1 MLRALVCDPIGEKA
15 VEMLT
20 SAGIHVDSKPAITA
34 EELERSVASYN
45 ILLVRGRTKVT
56 ARVIELGSPNLK
68 IVGRA
73 GVGLDNID
81 LEAAARHG
89 VKVLNT
95 PEAPTNAVAE
105 LVIGMMICL
114 ARNIPAADR
123 VVRSG
128 GWPKHAGMGLELAGK
143 TLGVVGFGRIGR
155 RVAEI
160 AHAIGMTVQAYDIIE
175 IPTQVLEK
183 TRTKLVDLETILKT
197 SDFITLHVPLTKET
211 YHMLDAPKLRMMRPT
226 SYLINVSRGAV
237 VDEEALYDALA
248 QGWIAGAGLD
258 VFEHE
263 PPTGSKLLS
272 LDNVVLTPHIGAQTR
287 EAQEAAATM
296 LAGKILDEL
305 GLR

>member
-211 YHMLDAPKLRMMRPT
+211 YHMLDASKLRMIRPT

>member
-1 MLRALVCDPIGEKA
+1 
-15 VEMLT
+15 
-20 SAGIHVDSKPAITA
+20 
-34 EELERSVASYN
+34 
-45 ILLVRGRTKVT
+45 
-56 ARVIELGSPNLK
+56 
-68 IVGRA
+68 
-73 GVGLDNID
+73 
-81 LEAAARHG
+81 
-89 VKVLNT
+89 LNT

-211 YHMLDAPKLRMMRPT
+211 YHMLDAPKLRMIRPT